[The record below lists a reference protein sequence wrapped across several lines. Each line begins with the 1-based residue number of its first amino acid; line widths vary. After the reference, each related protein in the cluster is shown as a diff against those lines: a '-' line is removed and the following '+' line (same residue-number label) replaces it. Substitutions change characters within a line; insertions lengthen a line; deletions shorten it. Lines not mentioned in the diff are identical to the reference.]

1 MQLSLLVCKHAFA
14 IAMAEDDDFWGNNGE
29 FPDSESPTDSEDDE
43 FRRSKPRKYRNLYN
57 KFHTVDDDI
66 PCMLTP
72 KVPEY
77 YQQAA
82 ATSERWKRN
91 AEEAIAEEAQIRHDN
106 RFKRIWM
113 DRDEVAKLSKGPYRA
128 YHLEDRRVY
137 GFGNDPECASSKKA
151 SDAFRWRIRDRDPEV
166 RKNHPWVDASTAIAD
181 RNYFR
186 KNIQPKLS
194 SAHRAQRQ
202 AWADESID
210 SELYPEGSYL
220 RTMHGVPPQEADAV
234 YKDSIS
240 IFRPDLE
247 VERAAFEGA
256 HAQWVHDRCVR
267 GPRLQA
273 ALDAEAGDLQGRP
286 VAAPPLPVYGK
297 FLRLRDRII
306 EDPANSDS
314 DSSHPGYEEDSEDP
328 EGFEAF
334 KVEYRKSAGGFQ

>member
-1 MQLSLLVCKHAFA
+1 
-14 IAMAEDDDFWGNNGE
+14 MAEDDDFWGDNQE
-29 FPDSESPTDSEDDE
+29 FPDSESPSDSEDDE
-43 FRRSKPRKYRNLYN
+43 FKRHLAGRPGWFDR
-57 KFHTVDDDI
+57 KFHAVKDDSRG
-66 PCMLTP
+66 MLTP

-77 YQQAA
+77 YKQAA

-91 AEEAIAEEAQIRHDN
+91 AEEAVAEEAQIRHDN
-106 RFKRIWM
+106 AQSRMWM
-113 DRDEVAKLSKGPYRA
+113 DREEIAKRSKGPYRA
-128 YHLEDRRVY
+128 YYNEYSSSLVRP
-137 GFGNDPECASSKKA
+137 GDPEYESFKKKKL
-151 SDAFRWRIRDRDPEV
+151 AFGENWTADKWAEPKDPEA
-166 RKNHPWVDASTAIAD
+166 RKNHPWVDDGTAAAD

-194 SAHRAQRQ
+194 FEHRCQRQ

-220 RTMHGVPPQEADAV
+220 RNTHGVPPQEADAV
-234 YKDSIS
+234 YKDAIS
-240 IFRPDLE
+240 FAPSRAL
-247 VERAAFEGA
+247 ERAAFKGA

-306 EDPANSDS
+306 NDPANSDS

-328 EGFEAF
+328 EGFDAF